1 MPNNRVKTRLAADN
15 PNKNKVATAVGINKV
30 EHVYKDLFSE
40 FYVEHNGAEH
50 RFNRLLEQM
59 LDKDDK
65 YYELINLLVQEVNSL
80 EAKLKVHKEM
90 VQVLDKRLHK
100 LETEG
105 DL

>member
-1 MPNNRVKTRLAADN
+1 MANNRVKTRLASDN

-59 LDKDDK
+59 LDKGDK
-65 YYELINLLVQEVNSL
+65 HYEIINLLVQEVNSL
-80 EAKLKVHKEM
+80 EAKLKVYKEM
-90 VQVLDKRLHK
+90 VKVLDKRLHK

>member
-1 MPNNRVKTRLAADN
+1 MPNNRVKTRPAADN
-15 PNKNKVATAVGINKV
+15 PNKNKVATAVGVNKV
-30 EHVYKDLFSE
+30 EHVYRDLFSE
-40 FYVEHNGAEH
+40 FYVEHNGVEH
-50 RFNRLLEQM
+50 RFNKLLEHM

>member
-1 MPNNRVKTRLAADN
+1 MANNRIKTRPAADN
-15 PNKNKVATAVGINKV
+15 PSKNKVATAIGINKI

-40 FYVEHNGAEH
+40 FYVEHNGVEH
-50 RFNRLLEQM
+50 RFNKLIEQM

-80 EAKLKVHKEM
+80 EAKLGVFKEM

>member
-1 MPNNRVKTRLAADN
+1 MGNNRVKTRVSSDN
-15 PNKNKVATAVGINKV
+15 PNKNKIATAVGITKV
-30 EHVYKDLFSE
+30 ENVYKDMFSE

-65 YYELINLLVQEVNSL
+65 SYEIISLLVQEVNSL
-80 EAKLKVHKEM
+80 EAKLKIYKEM
-90 VQVLDKRLHK
+90 VEVLDKRLHK